1 MDRLAGVRAKLADA
15 EKQKAETE
23 KAKAEKEAK
32 VADREKITF
41 ELAARENEYQ
51 ENVQALQQIAEMESQ
66 AEGNPE
72 VQSEMATIKQ
82 EAQQEKDSYE
92 ALKVRLATLDQELS
106 ALEGGEAGIT
116 EVGHVEAASEVAA
129 VETVAEATVEAAPA
143 GVPIEDVQE
152 KPAETPVEAVEAEKS
167 TEVKPEA
174 AAEKIPSDEAQAEA
188 VEAQE
193 LTNEQVVEFVRQME
207 ALEDKSVKAKTAE
220 EIEDVFKA
228 RVAMLD
234 QMKDAKFPDILT
246 APDGTTESGK
256 DFGDSI
262 KSGESLES
270 FKLSRDARLEDI
282 KAAQV
287 SVEAPAEAATV
298 EAPVEGAAAKQSTEA
313 QAEAVEAQELTN
325 EQVVEFVRQMEALED
340 KSVKAKTA
348 EEIEDVFKAR
358 VAMLDQMKDAKFPD
372 ILTAPDGTTE
382 SGKDFGD
389 SIKSGES
396 LESFKLSRDA
406 RLEDIKAAQV
416 SVEAPAEAAV
426 EVPVEAVVAEAPV
439 EAPAG
444 VPIEDVQEKPAET
457 PVEAVEAEKSTE
469 VKPEAAAEKIPS
481 DLEKEKIQDASFDK
495 VDNDWKQERPD
506 ILAKLQKE
514 GKIKEGETSIPRAEY
529 MKIVDQGFDERLQKG
544 ELAEAVL
551 YRMAMENKLPRGMAS
566 EMTVESAVQNLD
578 PALFSERLSDLKKS
592 LLTTEQQKTL
602 ENSLMRNFVEAN
614 KKRGS
619 GSERFYNFERNAL
632 NYVDKNPEKIDE
644 FADRAK
650 ESLTTL
656 EEAEEKRLVSS
667 FKEKARSDKKFMT
680 KVLEQARAN
689 GMGREAEPGGF
700 KLNKDEIAKLAKDFE
715 GDVLDTPV
723 KKEEHELYAADN
735 RWKSAKDHMGKYG
748 DALKKI
754 GPKGEAAFEASLLN
768 YAEAVSNFAEK
779 ATWKGLDI
787 AYTLKRFLDDAKN
800 IPNTDARGQILA
812 NLERAAAS
820 GKGKSKDVY
829 EQKDYEEIQK
839 KIQEE
844 LASLKQAA

>member
-1 MDRLAGVRAKLADA
+1 M
-15 EKQKAETE
+15 
-23 KAKAEKEAK
+23 
-32 VADREKITF
+32 
-41 ELAARENEYQ
+41 
-51 ENVQALQQIAEMESQ
+51 
-66 AEGNPE
+66 
-72 VQSEMATIKQ
+72 
-82 EAQQEKDSYE
+82 
-92 ALKVRLATLDQELS
+92 
-106 ALEGGEAGIT
+106 
-116 EVGHVEAASEVAA
+116 
-129 VETVAEATVEAAPA
+129 
-143 GVPIEDVQE
+143 
-152 KPAETPVEAVEAEKS
+152 
-167 TEVKPEA
+167 
-174 AAEKIPSDEAQAEA
+174 
-188 VEAQE
+188 
-193 LTNEQVVEFVRQME
+193 
-207 ALEDKSVKAKTAE
+207 
-220 EIEDVFKA
+220 
-228 RVAMLD
+228 
-234 QMKDAKFPDILT
+234 
-246 APDGTTESGK
+246 
-256 DFGDSI
+256 
-262 KSGESLES
+262 
-270 FKLSRDARLEDI
+270 
-282 KAAQV
+282 
-287 SVEAPAEAATV
+287 
-298 EAPVEGAAAKQSTEA
+298 
-313 QAEAVEAQELTN
+313 
-325 EQVVEFVRQMEALED
+325 
-340 KSVKAKTA
+340 
-348 EEIEDVFKAR
+348 
-358 VAMLDQMKDAKFPD
+358 
-372 ILTAPDGTTE
+372 
-382 SGKDFGD
+382 
-389 SIKSGES
+389 
-396 LESFKLSRDA
+396 
-406 RLEDIKAAQV
+406 
-416 SVEAPAEAAV
+416 